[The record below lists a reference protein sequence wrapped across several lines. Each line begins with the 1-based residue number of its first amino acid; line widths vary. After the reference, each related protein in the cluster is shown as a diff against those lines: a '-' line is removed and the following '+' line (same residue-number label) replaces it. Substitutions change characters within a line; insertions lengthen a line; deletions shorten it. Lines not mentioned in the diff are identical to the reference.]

1 MAELQITAWV
11 LGVLAVGAAVIA
23 GLVYLGVRLALRH
36 GPLWKGPS
44 WRSHSGS
51 SFSLWPS
58 LLLDFV

>member
-44 WRSHSGS
+44 
-51 SFSLWPS
+51 
-58 LLLDFV
+58 